1 VNSLAAKTILGFMQ
15 LFVFLGAALFA
26 PAWTLDFWQAWVYL
40 FVFTASSALIT
51 VYLWK
56 HDPKLLERR
65 VQAGPHAENEKSQ
78 RIIQVFASLAF
89 IGILVVPSLDH
100 RYLWSRAP
108 LFVVIAGEV
117 LVALGFLAVFLVYK
131 ENSFTSATIEVA
143 VDQKVISTGPYAI
156 VRHPMYAGALVML
169 FGTPLALASWWGT
182 LMIVPMTFVIVVR
195 LLNEETFLKKNLPG
209 YTEYCRRVRFRLVP
223 WFW

>member
-1 VNSLAAKTILGFMQ
+1 MQ